1 MSEKHLSSLQKINV
15 YGCSSLKEF
24 SLSSESIESLDLT
37 NTGIETLHSSI
48 SGMSK
53 LVWLNL
59 EGLKLSNLP
68 NELSCLGLL
77 TELQLSNCDI
87 VTKSKLEGIFDGL
100 RSLKTL
106 YLKHCVNLLELPKNI
121 SSLSSLYELRLDGSS
136 VEMLPLSIE
145 FLPKLEILRVD
156 NCIKLHSLPKL
167 PLYIKEFH
175 AENCTSLVTVSSLK
189 SFSEKMKGKEK
200 YISFKNS
207 MMKNSNRTS
216 FDQIV
221 EDVML
226 IMESAALHNI
236 FVRNH
241 GIDSHSYNYN
251 SAVVC
256 LPGSTISWKFKYKT
270 TDSSIIT
277 IGLPDIYYSFGFIFA
292 VVISPSNEMNNKH
305 GSGAKIGC
313 KCYQL
318 EDGNEVGF
326 VSEWS
331 SEPITNLN
339 MDHIFVWY
347 DPYHSDTVLDD
358 EKGNVSFEFN
368 LTTDISDNGGG
379 LFSMKECGIFPI
391 YSSALL
397 PSILNSIYLSE
408 DEVK

>member
-15 YGCSSLKEF
+15 LGCSSLKEF
-24 SLSSESIESLDLT
+24 SLSSDSIESLDLT
-37 NTGIETLHSSI
+37 DTGVETLHSSI

-53 LVWLNL
+53 LMWLNL

-68 NELSCLGLL
+68 NELSCLKSL
-77 TELQLSNCDI
+77 TELQLANCDI
-87 VTKSKLEGIFDGL
+87 VTKSELEGIFHGL
-100 RSLKTL
+100 SSLKTL
-106 YLKHCVNLLELPKNI
+106 YLKHCGNLLELPTNI

-136 VEMLPLSIE
+136 VEMLPSSIK

-156 NCIKLHSLPKL
+156 NCIKLHSLPEL
-167 PLYIKEFH
+167 PLCIKEFH

-292 VVISPSNEMNNKH
+292 VVISPSNKMNNKH

-379 LFSMKECGIFPI
+379 FFSMKECGIYPI
-391 YSSALL
+391 YSSTLL